1 MARSRCWAIALVAV
15 LGCAGGVPSNKGPA
29 ATSIGSS
36 ATVGGESDS
45 GDPPSETSAVDEEGS
60 GEKGES
66 TSTSSNDASSSDAS
80 SSAGDESSSDSGEPS
95 MCTQDATCPTA
106 TVIGMVSGD
115 KDSDPIQIMGTT
127 PTWVTFQV
135 TEDDDSIAGEAVT
148 FTATLDSPGGADF
161 DLFVYRGPSNG
172 TTGCNGMADD
182 STSSG
187 AQDVVHMSWGEGGVA
202 NGGDDRAWIAVEI
215 VPKVDCDGVA
225 MWTLTIEGDT

>member
-1 MARSRCWAIALVAV
+1 VACARWSIVLAALS
-15 LGCAGGVPSNKGPA
+15 GCAGGAPSNKGPA
-29 ATSIGSS
+29 ATSVGSTV
-36 ATVGGESDS
+36 TVGGETDG
-45 GDPPSETSAVDEEGS
+45 GDPPSETSDAEDGS
-60 GEKGES
+60 ADDG
-66 TSTSSNDASSSDAS
+66 ASSSESSSSGAESS
-80 SSAGDESSSDSGEPS
+80 SSAGGESSSDDGAPA
-95 MCTQDATCPTA
+95 MCTQDATCATA

-115 KDSDPIQIMGTT
+115 KDSDPLQIMGTE

-135 TEDDDSIAGEAVT
+135 TEDDDSIAGENVS

-161 DLFVYRGPSNG
+161 DLYVYRGPSNG

-182 STSSG
+182 STSSA

-215 VPKVDCDGVA
+215 VPKVDCDGIA